1 MADDYKQR
9 SYRSNDPYRRP
20 AEPARP
26 SDFANSSDP
35 LAELARLIGQNDPFA
50 EQGRA
55 QARDPR
61 DSRDLPPRGYAP
73 APAVP
78 EWPPATSERRRF
90 EPEPR
95 YETDPRYAAE
105 PRGGYRDSYPAGS
118 SYAPPRDDYAPSRDY
133 APPRAPGREAYAA
146 SDDYARTPTVPQGP
160 QDDGRWQDEQ
170 RYDDVH
176 AGAEQQVDEHGH
188 DGLHAGDPAAAADD
202 EQYYAEDAPLA
213 PHEEETYDDAPSA
226 YRRGGLATALAL
238 IGCALLGTAG
248 AYAYRSYSS
257 HAGIK
262 EPPPVITAD
271 NSTPT
276 KVVPAQSGENRSNKP
291 ISERFANANGNE
303 QLVSRQEEPVA
314 VKEPGT
320 AATPRVVLPAPVQ
333 PTPPGP
339 PVQSAAPGQPG
350 QPAAVPPAA
359 GGEPKRVR
367 TVTIRPD
374 GADPS
379 GRPVANTTAPAP
391 RATTP
396 PAPRAPAARQQGPG
410 GGPLSLDPQPGEP
423 PRARTATAPAPR
435 ESFGTN
441 SGGYV
446 VQLSS
451 QKSEAEAQA
460 SFRAMQ
466 SRYPI
471 ELGSR
476 QPIIRRADLGA
487 KGVVYRTNVGPFQSA
502 QEAQQFCANYK
513 AAGGQCIVPT
523 N

>member
-1 MADDYKQR
+1 MRCMSAI
-9 SYRSNDPYRRP
+9 RR
-20 AEPARP
+20 EP
-26 SDFANSSDP
+26 
-35 LAELARLIGQNDPFA
+35 
-50 EQGRA
+50 
-55 QARDPR
+55 
-61 DSRDLPPRGYAP
+61 
-73 APAVP
+73 
-78 EWPPATSERRRF
+78 
-90 EPEPR
+90 
-95 YETDPRYAAE
+95 
-105 PRGGYRDSYPAGS
+105 
-118 SYAPPRDDYAPSRDY
+118 
-133 APPRAPGREAYAA
+133 
-146 SDDYARTPTVPQGP
+146 
-160 QDDGRWQDEQ
+160 
-170 RYDDVH
+170 
-176 AGAEQQVDEHGH
+176 
-188 DGLHAGDPAAAADD
+188 DD

-213 PHEEETYDDAPSA
+213 PDEDETYDDAPSA

-248 AYAYRSYSS
+248 AYAYRSYSN

-276 KVVPAQSGENRSNKP
+276 KVVPPQSGENRSNKP

-333 PTPPGP
+333 PAPPAPPAP
-339 PVQSAAPGQPG
+339 PVQSAAPA
-350 QPAAVPPAA
+350 QPAPPAAAQPSA

-379 GRPVANTTAPAP
+379 GRPVTNTTAPAP
-391 RATTP
+391 RATTTP
-396 PAPRAPAARQQGPG
+396 PAPRAPARQPS

-423 PRARTATAPAPR
+423 PPARSRTATAPAPR
-435 ESFGTN
+435 ESFGS

-451 QKSEAEAQA
+451 QKSESEAHA

-466 SRYPI
+466 ARYPI
-471 ELGSR
+471 ELGNR

-487 KGVVYRTNVGPFQSA
+487 KGVVYRTNVGPFQTA

-513 AAGGQCIVPT
+513 AAGGQCIVPS